1 MIVSIVI
8 VKLTMLVLD
17 DFDHQR
23 KFDQFIATYNKTYAK
38 DVNETEYYRRFRNF
52 QVFILFNS
60 FWSYNLNIETVS
72 RMRLT

>member
-1 MIVSIVI
+1 
-8 VKLTMLVLD
+8 MLVLD

-60 FWSYNLNIETVS
+60 F
-72 RMRLT
+72 